1 MTTNDFI
8 TTDYKALELK
18 NRIADVK
25 VFFKELPFTHFPIVE
40 NGVFIGMLA
49 QSDITHLTNDEIK
62 IVDIKHLLLYYK
74 TNIPDSCI
82 DLISLFAQH
91 DTDIL
96 PIIDKENKYIGY
108 FELNDIIHLFNNS
121 PFFKTNSTTLII
133 EKEDNSYSMGEI
145 AQIVEAN
152 NISLL
157 GMYIS
162 DKRDTKTQI
171 TLRVDTENVN
181 EVIQSLRRYDYHMI
195 TQNKDDLHLEEL
207 KNRSDYLHKYLSI

>member
-1 MTTNDFI
+1 MSIKDFI
-8 TTDYKALELK
+8 TTDYKALDLHDL
-18 NRIADVK
+18 ITDVK
-25 VFFKELPFTHFPIVE
+25 VFFKDLPFTHFPVVE
-40 NGVFIGMLA
+40 NDVFIGMLA
-49 QSDITHLTNDEIK
+49 QSDIKHLTNSGIK
-62 IVDIKHLLLYYK
+62 IVDIKHLLLFYK
-74 TNIPDSCI
+74 TDIPDSCI

-96 PIIDKENKYIGY
+96 PIIDKENNYIGY
-108 FELNDIIHLFNNS
+108 FELNDIIHLFNNA
-121 PFFKTNSTTLII
+121 PFFKPNSTTLII
-133 EKEDNSYSMGEI
+133 EKEESSYSMGEI

-162 DKRDTKTQI
+162 NQRDIKTQI
-171 TLRVDTENVN
+171 TLRVDTENAN
-181 EVIQSLRRYDYHMI
+181 EVIQSLRRYDYHVI